1 MMGALIGGGGLI
13 GLWARRVHA
22 APPGP
27 QRPHCSSDKIGQ
39 AIENVDEMSDNLSP
53 AFCKQ
58 QGCRGV
64 SNDGN
69 EHAVDDGVGISR
81 CKGYARNC
89 NDCLRACGAEASSFP
104 QHGMSFRGRRGVL
117 YNAILTQQTTG
128 LLPVDDMSAMNGR
141 ARWAQPN
148 NRKRCDRP
156 RPSS

>member
-1 MMGALIGGGGLI
+1 MMGPLLGEEASSGSGHAESMQRLQVLSVLTAARIRSVRPSKMSTKCLTILARILQAAGL
-13 GLWARRVHA
+13 
-22 APPGP
+22 
-27 QRPHCSSDKIGQ
+27 
-39 AIENVDEMSDNLSP
+39 
-53 AFCKQ
+53 
-58 QGCRGV
+58 RGV

-81 CKGYARNC
+81 CKGYDRNC

-104 QHGMSFRGRRGVL
+104 QHGKSFRGRRGVL
-117 YNAILTQQTTG
+117 YNASRTQQTTG
-128 LLPVDDMSAMNGR
+128 LLPVDDMSAMIGR